1 MEIAKMTSKGQVT
14 IPKSIRM
21 VLDVH
26 EGDRLT
32 FIEEDGFVIMTKANL
47 KYLNELEEILSDE
60 KFKEIIQKAKLHLN
74 NKD

>member
-1 MEIAKMTSKGQVT
+1 MTSKGQVT